1 MFDLC
6 QIFGE
11 DFVAFSEYMNFNGYG
26 CERKANLE
34 DLLNERV
41 AEVDTSDPH
50 DFNQRTMAYCIH
62 E

>member
-1 MFDLC
+1 MML
-6 QIFGE
+6 IR
-11 DFVAFSEYMNFNGYG
+11 S
-26 CERKANLE
+26 CERKANLK

>member
-1 MFDLC
+1 MHHWILFIFVNFDEAAKPLN
-6 QIFGE
+6 
-11 DFVAFSEYMNFNGYG
+11 DAYS
-26 CERKANLE
+26 CERKANLK

-50 DFNQRTMAYCIH
+50 DFNQGTMAYCIH